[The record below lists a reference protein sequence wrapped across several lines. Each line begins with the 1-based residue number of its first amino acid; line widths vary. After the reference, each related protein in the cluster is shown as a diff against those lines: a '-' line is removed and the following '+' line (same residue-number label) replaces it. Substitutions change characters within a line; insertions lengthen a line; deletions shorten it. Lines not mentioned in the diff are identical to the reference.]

1 MVFEQSVVD
10 VMKMTE
16 AMNRAEGDG
25 PLTLLVALFQAL
37 NEQAIRYCHW
47 KSNLALDRSMRGL
60 TDLDLL
66 VDRSHGLRFR
76 EVLVQHDFKSVQS
89 PRRKQ
94 YPAMEDYLGFDRESG
109 RLIHLH
115 VHYQLI
121 LGEQYVKNYHLPL
134 EQVFLDTEHSSGGV
148 KLPLPELETTV
159 LVIRALLKTRDRDIL
174 KGILSPR
181 SAGLPAGIL
190 AEFEYLLG
198 QTTLE
203 SISSALES
211 RVGLVSHEI
220 VLEFLD
226 NIQAGRGAGLTLYRL
241 RRRLRRELVP
251 YQRFSRWRA
260 SYRYIRDGL
269 MPRIRVLPRRYLTR
283 KRKTM
288 TSGGIRIAM
297 LGADGAGKST
307 VIAELHKFLSW
318 RLTVHTYYMGSQ
330 QPSFRTR
337 LIGWVYRMSSY
348 IYRACRVLVGEKNA
362 RFLLGLPRFFHGQHL
377 IAIARDRYNRD
388 IAGRRRAAQGDV
400 VIYDRYPIPAV
411 RMGSRF
417 MDGPRIA
424 STYPEAMGPVLTRLS
439 ESEQRIYQQIRP
451 PDHLLVLHV
460 SPAVSSQ
467 RKPDHKREMIET
479 KYQALR
485 CMERSGLCL
494 TEIDADQPLHQVLLQ
509 VKTIVWDLL

>member
-1 MVFEQSVVD
+1 
-10 VMKMTE
+10 MKITE
-16 AMNRAEGDG
+16 ALNSAKDDR
-25 PLTLLVALFQAL
+25 PLTLLVALFHAL

-47 KSNLALDRSMRGL
+47 KSNLNLDQSMRGL

-66 VDRSHGLRFR
+66 VDRSHVLHFR
-76 EVLVQHDFKSVQS
+76 KVLVQHDFKSVQS
-89 PRRKQ
+89 PPRKQ

-134 EQVFLDTEHSSGGV
+134 EKAFLDTEHSVGGV
-148 KLPLPELETTV
+148 KLPSPELETIV

-181 SAGLPAGIL
+181 PAGLPAGIL

-203 SISSALES
+203 GISNALES
-211 RVGLVSHEI
+211 QVGFVSREI

-226 NIQAGRGAGLTLYRL
+226 SIKAGQGAGLTLYRL
-241 RRRLRRELVP
+241 RRRLRRELAP
-251 YQRFSRWRA
+251 YQRFGRWRA
-260 SYRYIRDGL
+260 SYRYVRDGL

-288 TSGGIRIAM
+288 TSGGTRIAM

-307 VIAELHKFLSW
+307 VIAELQKLLSW
-318 RLTVHTYYMGSQ
+318 RLTLFTYYMGSQ
-330 QPSFRTR
+330 QPSIRTR
-337 LIGWVYRMSSY
+337 IIGWVYRVSGY
-348 IYRACRVLVGEKNA
+348 IYGACRVILGEKNV
-362 RFLLGLPRFFHGQHL
+362 RFLLGLPRFFHGLHL
-377 IAIARDRYNRD
+377 IAIARDRYSRD
-388 IAGRRRAAQGDV
+388 IAGRKRAAQGDV
-400 VIYDRYPIPAV
+400 VIYDRYPLPAV

-417 MDGPRIA
+417 MDGPRID
-424 STYPEAMGPVLTRLS
+424 STYSEAMGPLLTRLS
-439 ESEQRIYQQIRP
+439 ESEQRIYQRIRP

-460 SPAVSSQ
+460 SPDVSSQ
-467 RKPDHKREMIET
+467 RKPDHEREMIET
-479 KYQALR
+479 KNQALR
-485 CMERSGLCL
+485 HMERSGLPV

-509 VKTIVWDLL
+509 VKAVVWDLL